1 MIRKIDKNFLS
12 ASVKHLYYF
21 CLCKLTLGGKMRAT
35 NIWWIRPALTLLF
48 YFSFVPQVFAV
59 DWERRATGQTYIEYF
74 GTVVRTGEIASM
86 LMLRDFTSKTDFR
99 GVTVR
104 SIQTERLFNC
114 KENITR
120 VKKYD
125 GFSEEMGMGELVL
138 ENVGDNEW
146 EKIEPST
153 FLEYALRTACLG

>member
-1 MIRKIDKNFLS
+1 MHETNVRRIRS
-12 ASVKHLYYF
+12 AL
-21 CLCKLTLGGKMRAT
+21 
-35 NIWWIRPALTLLF
+35 ILLL
-48 YFSFVPQVFAV
+48 YFSFVPKIFAV

-86 LMLRDFTSKTDFR
+86 LMLRDYTSATDFQ

-138 ENVGDNEW
+138 EKIGNNEW

>member
-1 MIRKIDKNFLS
+1 
-12 ASVKHLYYF
+12 
-21 CLCKLTLGGKMRAT
+21 
-35 NIWWIRPALTLLF
+35 
-48 YFSFVPQVFAV
+48 
-59 DWERRATGQTYIEYF
+59 
-74 GTVVRTGEIASM
+74 M
-86 LMLRDFTSKTDFR
+86 LMLRDYTDEIDFQ
-99 GVTVR
+99 GVSVR

-138 ENVGDNEW
+138 EELGDNQW

-153 FLEYALRTACLG
+153 FLEYALRTACVG

>member
-1 MIRKIDKNFLS
+1 MHKIKLS
-12 ASVKHLYYF
+12 WNRSALIVL
-21 CLCKLTLGGKMRAT
+21 LC
-35 NIWWIRPALTLLF
+35 
-48 YFSFVPQVFAV
+48 FSFAPKGFGV
-59 DWERRATGQTYIEYF
+59 DWERRATGQTYVEYF
-74 GTVVRTGEIASM
+74 GTVVRTGEVASM
-86 LMLRDFTSKTDFR
+86 LMLRDYTDETDFQ

-138 ENVGDNEW
+138 EKVGDNEW
-146 EKIEPST
+146 EKIKPST
-153 FLEYALRTACLG
+153 FLQYALRTACLG

>member
-1 MIRKIDKNFLS
+1 M
-12 ASVKHLYYF
+12 HE
-21 CLCKLTLGGKMRAT
+21 T
-35 NIWWIRPALTLLF
+35 NIWWARSTLILLL
-48 YFSFVPQVFAV
+48 YFSFASNIFAI
-59 DWERRATGQTYIEYF
+59 DWERRATGQTYVEYF
-74 GTVVRTGEIASM
+74 GTVVRTGEVASM
-86 LMLRDFTSKTDFR
+86 LMLRDYTAETDFQ

-138 ENVGDNEW
+138 EKVGDNEW

-153 FLEYALRTACLG
+153 FLQYALRTACLG

>member
-1 MIRKIDKNFLS
+1 MFET
-12 ASVKHLYYF
+12 
-21 CLCKLTLGGKMRAT
+21 KL
-35 NIWWIRPALTLLF
+35 WWIRPALILF
-48 YFSFVPQVFAV
+48 FFFSFVPKVIAV

-74 GTVVRTGEIASM
+74 GTVVKTGEVASM
-86 LMLRDFTSKTDFR
+86 LMLRDYTADTDFQ

-125 GFSEEMGMGELVL
+125 GFSEEMGMGELVM
-138 ENVGDNEW
+138 EKVGDNEW

-153 FLEYALRTACLG
+153 FLQYALRRACLG

>member
-1 MIRKIDKNFLS
+1 MFET
-12 ASVKHLYYF
+12 
-21 CLCKLTLGGKMRAT
+21 KLWG
-35 NIWWIRPALTLLF
+35 IRPALILF
-48 YFSFVPQVFAV
+48 FFFSFVPKVIAV

-86 LMLRDFTSKTDFR
+86 LMLRDYTAETDFQ

-138 ENVGDNEW
+138 QKAGDNEW
-146 EKIEPST
+146 EKIKPST
-153 FLEYALRTACLG
+153 FLQYALRTACLG

>member
-1 MIRKIDKNFLS
+1 MIKTSENFSLS
-12 ASVKHLYYF
+12 SSVKHLYHF
-21 CLCKLTLGGKMRAT
+21 CLSKLTLGDKMHET
-35 NIWWIRPALTLLF
+35 NILWTRSALVLLF
-48 YFSFVPQVFAV
+48 YLSFAPKVSAF
-59 DWERRATGQTYIEYF
+59 DWERRATGQTYVEYF
-74 GTVVRTGEIASM
+74 GTVVRTGEVASM
-86 LMLRDFTSKTDFR
+86 LMLRDYTAETDFQ

-138 ENVGDNEW
+138 QKAGDNEW
-146 EKIEPST
+146 EKIKPST
-153 FLEYALRTACLG
+153 FLQYALRTACLG

>member
-1 MIRKIDKNFLS
+1 MHEIK
-12 ASVKHLYYF
+12 LYWNRAALIVL
-21 CLCKLTLGGKMRAT
+21 LC
-35 NIWWIRPALTLLF
+35 F
-48 YFSFVPQVFAV
+48 YFAPKAYGV
-59 DWERRATGQTYIEYF
+59 DWERRATGQTYAEYF
-74 GTVVRTGEIASM
+74 GTVVRTGEVASM
-86 LMLRDFTSKTDFR
+86 LMLRDYTAETDFQ

-138 ENVGDNEW
+138 EKVGDNEW

-153 FLEYALRTACLG
+153 FLQYALRTACLG

>member
-1 MIRKIDKNFLS
+1 MIRKIEKFFLS
-12 ASVKHLYYF
+12 ASVKHLYYS
-21 CLCKLTLGGKMRAT
+21 CLRKLTLGGKMQET
-35 NIWWIRPALTLLF
+35 NVWWFRSALILTF
-48 YFSFVPQVFAV
+48 FFSFVPKGFAV

-74 GTVVRTGEIASM
+74 GAVVKTGEIASM
-86 LMLRDFTSKTDFR
+86 LMLRDYISETDFQ

-114 KENITR
+114 KEKITR

-138 ENVGDNEW
+138 EKAGDNQW
-146 EKIEPST
+146 EKIKPST
-153 FLEYALRTACLG
+153 FLQYALRTACLG

>member
-1 MIRKIDKNFLS
+1 MFET
-12 ASVKHLYYF
+12 
-21 CLCKLTLGGKMRAT
+21 KL
-35 NIWWIRPALTLLF
+35 WWIRPALILF
-48 YFSFVPQVFAV
+48 FFFSFVPKVIAV

-74 GTVVRTGEIASM
+74 GTVVKTGEVASM
-86 LMLRDFTSKTDFR
+86 LMLRDYTADTDFQ

-125 GFSEEMGMGELVL
+125 GFSEEMGMGELVM
-138 ENVGDNEW
+138 EKVGDNEW

-153 FLEYALRTACLG
+153 FLQYALRTACLG

>member
-1 MIRKIDKNFLS
+1 MHKMKLS
-12 ASVKHLYYF
+12 WNQSALIVLF
-21 CLCKLTLGGKMRAT
+21 C
-35 NIWWIRPALTLLF
+35 F
-48 YFSFVPQVFAV
+48 FFAPKGFGV
-59 DWERRATGQTYIEYF
+59 DWERRATGQTYVEYF

-86 LMLRDFTSKTDFR
+86 LMLRDYTAETDFQ

-138 ENVGDNEW
+138 EELGDNQW

-153 FLEYALRTACLG
+153 FLEYALRTACVG

>member
-1 MIRKIDKNFLS
+1 MFET
-12 ASVKHLYYF
+12 
-21 CLCKLTLGGKMRAT
+21 KL
-35 NIWWIRPALTLLF
+35 WWIRPALILF
-48 YFSFVPQVFAV
+48 FFFSFVPKVIAV

-86 LMLRDFTSKTDFR
+86 LMLRDYTSETDFQ

-138 ENVGDNEW
+138 EKAGDSEW

>member
-1 MIRKIDKNFLS
+1 MHKIKLS
-12 ASVKHLYYF
+12 WNRSALIALF
-21 CLCKLTLGGKMRAT
+21 C
-35 NIWWIRPALTLLF
+35 
-48 YFSFVPQVFAV
+48 FSFAPKVFGV
-59 DWERRATGQTYIEYF
+59 DWERRATGQTYVEYF
-74 GTVVRTGEIASM
+74 GTVVRTGEVASM
-86 LMLRDFTSKTDFR
+86 LMLRDYTDETDFQ

-138 ENVGDNEW
+138 EKVGDNEW

-153 FLEYALRTACLG
+153 FLQYALRTACIG

>member
-1 MIRKIDKNFLS
+1 MHGIKVWWTRLALIPL
-12 ASVKHLYYF
+12 F
-21 CLCKLTLGGKMRAT
+21 C
-35 NIWWIRPALTLLF
+35 
-48 YFSFVPQVFAV
+48 FSFAPKVFAV
-59 DWERRATGQTYIEYF
+59 DWERRATGQTYVEYF

-86 LMLRDFTSKTDFR
+86 LMLRDYTDEIDFQ
-99 GVTVR
+99 GVSVR

-138 ENVGDNEW
+138 EELGDNQW

-153 FLEYALRTACLG
+153 FLEYALRTACVG